1 MALTRKYLIAM
12 GIEPEKIDQIIES
25 HGETVNALKAEIETA
40 QDDASKAKAQAE
52 GYKQEAAK
60 VQVLEKQ
67 IEDIKNAQADD
78 DWQGKYD
85 EQVKATEALQAQFDQ
100 YKAEVAEKDANAEK
114 LSLYKSLL
122 REIGLDEKRVEKAA
136 KLKDLSELTVEDGK
150 LAGYDELK
158 EAETEDWKD
167 FIPQVSTRGAKVP
180 TPPASEPTDDQ
191 ADPSIKAAL
200 QARHERLYGK
210 SEE

>member
-12 GIEPEKIDQIIES
+12 GIEQEKIDQIIES
-25 HGETVNALKAEIETA
+25 HGETVNALKAEIESA
-40 QDDASKAKAQAE
+40 QEDAAKAKAQAE

-60 VQVLEKQ
+60 VPALEKQ

-85 EQVKATEALQAQFDQ
+85 EQVKATESLQAQFDQ
-100 YKAEVAEKDANAEK
+100 YKAEIAEKDANAEK
-114 LSLYKSLL
+114 LSLYKALL

-136 KLKDLSELTVEDGK
+136 RLKDLSELAVEDGK

-158 EAETEDWKD
+158 ESETAEWEA
-167 FIPQVSTRGAKVP
+167 FIPQVNTRGARVP

-191 ADPSIKAAL
+191 ADPAIKAML
-200 QARHERLYGK
+200 EQRHADLFGK
-210 SEE
+210 ATE

>member
-1 MALTRKYLIAM
+1 MALTRKYLMAM
-12 GIEPEKIDQIIES
+12 GIELEKIDQIIES
-25 HGETVNALKAEIETA
+25 HGETVSALKADIEDARNETA
-40 QDDASKAKAQAE
+40 KAKEQAE
-52 GYKQEAAK
+52 QYKQEAAK
-60 VQVLEKQ
+60 VPALEKQ
-67 IEDIKNAQADD
+67 IEDIKSAQPTE
-78 DWQGKYD
+78 DWQVKYD

-122 REIGLDEKRVEKAA
+122 RDIGLDEKRVEKAA
-136 KLKDLSELTVEDGK
+136 KLKDLSELAVEDGK

-158 EAETEDWKD
+158 ESEAEDWKD